1 MLLACLYQTKAQQAF
16 PSITIKSVN
25 GSDVDFST
33 LISQTKDTAI
43 IVSFWAT
50 WCMPCNQ
57 ELDNINDQ
65 YKERQAD
72 KPFKLLAISI
82 DDARTVQRVK
92 PFVKGKGWLF
102 DVYLDQNNDLKRALN
117 VNDVPQVIVIKNNK
131 VVYQHTGYV
140 TGNEDEMF
148 DKIKSL

>member
-16 PSITIKSVN
+16 PSVTIKSVN
-25 GSDVDFST
+25 GSDVDFSA
-33 LISQTKDTAI
+33 LINQTKDTAI